1 MKKATKALALA
12 ALLGLTL
19 AAAPAAKAAEA
30 KEVPIDFTG
39 YTMVDISHLV
49 TPDMP
54 ADPSLQLPRQEFF
67 ALINNG
73 DGDYNLE
80 VLSYCVHTGT
90 HMDAPF
96 HVNSEHGTVETI
108 DPEVL
113 IGQACVIKLDIP
125 SEDYVIPK
133 EDIVA
138 WEEEHGE
145 IEEGDG
151 ILIHTGHDAL
161 WEDHD
166 AYLNA
171 YPTLSEEAAQYL
183 VDKKASYVA
192 VEAISPDISEPLCH
206 RILLGNGVEIVE
218 NVCNLGEIE
227 ADRCWTVGTFANTQ
241 GDSGVWVRI
250 LAYYK

>member
-1 MKKATKALALA
+1 MKKTMKALALA
-12 ALLGLTL
+12 ALLGLAL
-19 AAAPAAKAAEA
+19 MAAPKAQAAEA
-30 KEVPIDFTG
+30 KDVPIDFTG
-39 YTMVDISHLV
+39 YTMVDIAHLV

-54 ADPSLQLPRQEFF
+54 CDPSLQLPRQEFF
-67 ALINNG
+67 SLIG
-73 DGDYNLE
+73 PDSDYNLE

-113 IGQACVIKLDIP
+113 IGRACVIKLEIP
-125 SEDYVIPK
+125 SEDYVIPV
-133 EDIVA
+133 EDIKA
-138 WEEEHGE
+138 WEEEHGP

-151 ILIHTGHDAL
+151 VLIHTGHDAL
-161 WEDHD
+161 WDDHD

-171 YPTLSEEAAQYL
+171 YPTLSEELAQYL
-183 VDKKASYVA
+183 VEKKASYVA
-192 VEAISPDISEPLCH
+192 VEAISPDQAIPVCH
-206 RILLGNGVEIVE
+206 RILLAGGVEIVE
-218 NVCNLGEIE
+218 NICNLGEIE

>member
-1 MKKATKALALA
+1 MKKAMKAMALA
-12 ALLGLTL
+12 ALLGLAL
-19 AAAPAAKAAEA
+19 ASAPKAQAAEA

-67 ALINNG
+67 SLIS
-73 DGDYNLE
+73 DTSDYNLE

-96 HVNSEHGTVETI
+96 HVLPEEGTVETI

-113 IGQACVIKLDIP
+113 IGQACVIKLEIP
-125 SEDYVIPK
+125 SEDYIIPK

-138 WEEEHGE
+138 WEEEHGA

-161 WEDHD
+161 WGDRD

-171 YPTLSEEAAQYL
+171 YPTLSPEAAEYL
-183 VDKKASYVA
+183 VEKKASYVG
-192 VEAISPDISEPLCH
+192 VEAISPDISEPICH
-206 RILLGNGVEIVE
+206 RILLGGGVEIVE
-218 NVCNLGEIE
+218 NVCNLGDIE

-241 GDSGVWVRI
+241 GDTGVWVRI